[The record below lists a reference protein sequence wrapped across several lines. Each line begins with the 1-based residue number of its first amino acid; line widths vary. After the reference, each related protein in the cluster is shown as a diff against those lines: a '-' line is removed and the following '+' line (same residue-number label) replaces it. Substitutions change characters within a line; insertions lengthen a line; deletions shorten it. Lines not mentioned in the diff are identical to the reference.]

1 MFEEIKNKSVARL
14 GIISFMVNCFPYAIY
29 ILLIN
34 RNGSL
39 ISDVLPMAI
48 FTPLEEQ
55 RSSFFVIGEAWHFKG
70 SQFFLVSLTIFNM
83 CPHDNQPNNY
93 EINC

>member
-1 MFEEIKNKSVARL
+1 MFEEIKNKSVAWL

-48 FTPLEEQ
+48 FYAFRRTAL
-55 RSSFFVIGEAWHFKG
+55 F
-70 SQFFLVSLTIFNM
+70 IFR
-83 CPHDNQPNNY
+83 D
-93 EINC
+93 